1 MEAFFASLETLAP
14 FAALRF
20 SRWAYAAVNTGHVF
34 GIALLVGGALPLS
47 LRLFGLWPAVPRAG
61 VVRILALSAGIG
73 LGLALMSG
81 ALLFATRASEY
92 SAIWAFQIK
101 MLFVFIGAGSA
112 LFAHGHYGW
121 VLERAPDRALRRI
134 AIVSCICWTGALV
147 SGRLIAFVT
156 G

>member
-1 MEAFFASLETLAP
+1 MIRASVLDDAGQQAGSACLPDVPAGDRRGPRLA
-14 FAALRF
+14 A
-20 SRWAYAAVNTGHVF
+20 GHEW
-34 GIALLVGGALPLS
+34 GN
-47 LRLFGLWPAVPRAG
+47 RLWPAVPRAG